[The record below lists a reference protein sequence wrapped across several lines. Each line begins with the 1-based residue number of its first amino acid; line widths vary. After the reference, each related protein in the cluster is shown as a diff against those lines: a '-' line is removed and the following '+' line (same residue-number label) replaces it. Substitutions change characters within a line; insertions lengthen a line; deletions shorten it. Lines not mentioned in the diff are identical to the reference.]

1 MTGEETALEA
11 FMPTPRMKTLQLGQL
26 QPGLPP
32 GKSAIQEPPPPFAA
46 ELARSENIPSI

>member
-1 MTGEETALEA
+1 MTGEETAVEA
-11 FMPTPRMKTLQLGQL
+11 LMPTPQKKTLQLGQL

-32 GKSAIQEPPPPFAA
+32 GKSASQEPPPPFAA